1 MGLSGQALGFQQG
14 PKREWRATLWGWDFG
29 WPDCTPGKLS
39 WLCADVET
47 KSALLFLSAAL

>member
-14 PKREWRATLWGWDFG
+14 PRREWRATLSGWDFG